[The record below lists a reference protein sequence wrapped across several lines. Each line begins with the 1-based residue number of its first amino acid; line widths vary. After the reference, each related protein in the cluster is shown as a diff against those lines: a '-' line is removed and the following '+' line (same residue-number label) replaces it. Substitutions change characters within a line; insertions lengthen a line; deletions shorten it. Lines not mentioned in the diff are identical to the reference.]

1 MGNTEEEETIKIVV
15 DAAEEEDIILQAI
28 KEIDDLNV
36 LNKLIPHVIVKID
49 KNHENLIMYYE
60 KYSIIHSDL

>member
-1 MGNTEEEETIKIVV
+1 MV